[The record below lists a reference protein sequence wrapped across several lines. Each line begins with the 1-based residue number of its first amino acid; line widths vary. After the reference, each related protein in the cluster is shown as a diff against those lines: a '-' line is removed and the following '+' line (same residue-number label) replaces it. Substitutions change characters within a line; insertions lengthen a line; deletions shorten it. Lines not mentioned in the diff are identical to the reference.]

1 MKGWK
6 SISRRGGWPIK
17 QLAYAKMQK
26 TCMFAQIRTP
36 REGLCQEPSDCT
48 ILNGSARKMTTTNEI
63 EKFWK
68 HIRSG
73 HRKQQRKS
81 GGCPWSMC
89 CLGLMSCH
97 FGEIV
102 SYQRENIH
110 DTSWY
115 LTRSEPLQTAQKQ
128 SFHVDTYSI
137 LMHFTYHK
145 HCKHTI
151 HGLLNIANQ
160 PYIHLQKQMLEES
173 LAWFGRHKYVQ

>member
-1 MKGWK
+1 MPVPGQWAMLKATYKAPTIYRQGYSGRIDWLWVYK
-6 SISRRGGWPIK
+6 AYKLIEVSERLEIHISEGRVAY
-17 QLAYAKMQK
+17 QTTCYAKMQK

-102 SYQRENIH
+102 SYQGRISMIHH
-110 DTSWY
+110 DT
-115 LTRSEPLQTAQKQ
+115 
-128 SFHVDTYSI
+128 
-137 LMHFTYHK
+137 
-145 HCKHTI
+145 
-151 HGLLNIANQ
+151 
-160 PYIHLQKQMLEES
+160 
-173 LAWFGRHKYVQ
+173 